1 MPAAVRSPISHRK
14 LDKEGAGYNV
24 PEVADVTRRRPG
36 WQRLGC
42 VLVPNGR
49 CSAPRVAARVSSL
62 ALFYSYGVLAA
73 EKESDVQEVGS
84 GGRIDERFAAPVAF
98 LRSTPY
104 RQLIGVVR
112 INNGDAK
119 KRWQVGI
126 GAGHVIRDA
135 KGIRRRVE
143 GVRLLVAV
151 ALKGVYE
158 LGVRTGARGLS
169 SSGSRFAKYL
179 PRQRQNEAARC
190 HECRHCK

>member
-1 MPAAVRSPISHRK
+1 VPAPRR
-14 LDKEGAGYNV
+14 LDKEGGPRGGGPPKIAGPRYDV
-24 PEVADVTRRRPG
+24 PGVANVTRRRPG

-151 ALKGVYE
+151 ALKVSMSWAFGQVP
-158 LGVRTGARGLS
+158 VV
-169 SSGSRFAKYL
+169 
-179 PRQRQNEAARC
+179 
-190 HECRHCK
+190 